1 MNKTLSIT
9 GNVEIESEIL
19 KLLDPIINFIWNVLS
34 IWKAT
39 SYHRYIQS
47 LSTITYQ
54 EAYNLYWLLYLFY
67 KNGIWHHHGWPISN
81 ITIYNIR
88 LTNYQSISRMINT

>member
-9 GNVEIESEIL
+9 GNLEIEVEIL
-19 KLLDPIINFIWNVLS
+19 KLIDPIIIFIWNVLS

-39 SYHRYIQS
+39 SYHRYIHS

-54 EAYNLYWLLYLFY
+54 EADNLYWLLYLFY
-67 KNGIWHHHGWPISN
+67 GERIWRHHVRPYSN

-88 LTNYQSISRMINT
+88 FNDYQSIP